1 MARVPWRGA
10 AVFLLLSF
18 FLLPCVRDELAIPL
32 LFIIIINWHFVL
44 QFFSYCLSITLFTFY
59 TFLVYS
65 RCLFLHLLMLNAQ
78 QSYMA
83 ETYNDVIW
91 KVVRHSAHRCAFKS
105 WPSIV
110 SCIGAPFELHC
121 NCTSS
126 SSLRSW
132 RCRRGVS
139 CLFCFP
145 TMDSFAASPIGK
157 EFFRRLWLSSHCRQ
171 CASTHLSSPSFVDI
185 VLSNEFHS
193 FIVDLCLSRSI
204 FVSSAVVDPVSRSL
218 ESPRSFGCLSSSSS
232 LVDRC
237 LIIDIFRRTVYR
249 IDGIFFFRRP
259 HSSFRLRRSGSDIDW
274 SGSVLPFVMSCVPT
288 FRTVFRH
295 PEFARFVQSL
305 ASEPHGP
312 GAASAGPI
320 HASFC
325 HFIASF
331 LAVNQLEQVDV
342 LRVIHAADRESI
354 CSDEIPMLYVRDANV
369 GSAAYVFRSNF
380 DSNPHLPS
388 DVFASSSPV
397 FRYLRSCFRSG
408 PHFDPSGPDDYGQ
421 L

>member
-1 MARVPWRGA
+1 
-10 AVFLLLSF
+10 
-18 FLLPCVRDELAIPL
+18 
-32 LFIIIINWHFVL
+32 
-44 QFFSYCLSITLFTFY
+44 
-59 TFLVYS
+59 
-65 RCLFLHLLMLNAQ
+65 
-78 QSYMA
+78 
-83 ETYNDVIW
+83 
-91 KVVRHSAHRCAFKS
+91 
-105 WPSIV
+105 
-110 SCIGAPFELHC
+110 
-121 NCTSS
+121 
-126 SSLRSW
+126 
-132 RCRRGVS
+132 
-139 CLFCFP
+139 
-145 TMDSFAASPIGK
+145 MDSFAASPLGK

-354 CSDEIPMLYVRDANV
+354 CSDEIPMLYVPRYVMPTLDPLLTFSDLILTPTPISLAMFLPPRLPSFV
-369 GSAAYVFRSNF
+369 TSDHAFDLVLISILLVLMITVSSEDFMYLALFIFVEYSTFVDISSLILLVLYTYILIILIFFSCFLCLPSAAF
-380 DSNPHLPS
+380 
-388 DVFASSSPV
+388 
-397 FRYLRSCFRSG
+397 
-408 PHFDPSGPDDYGQ
+408 
-421 L
+421 

>member
-1 MARVPWRGA
+1 
-10 AVFLLLSF
+10 
-18 FLLPCVRDELAIPL
+18 
-32 LFIIIINWHFVL
+32 
-44 QFFSYCLSITLFTFY
+44 
-59 TFLVYS
+59 
-65 RCLFLHLLMLNAQ
+65 
-78 QSYMA
+78 MA

-110 SCIGAPFELHC
+110 SCIGAPCELHC

-145 TMDSFAASPIGK
+145 TMDSFAASPLGK

-237 LIIDIFRRTVYR
+237 LTNVLLI
-249 IDGIFFFRRP
+249 
-259 HSSFRLRRSGSDIDW
+259 SSV
-274 SGSVLPFVMSCVPT
+274 VL
-288 FRTVFRH
+288 
-295 PEFARFVQSL
+295 
-305 ASEPHGP
+305 
-312 GAASAGPI
+312 
-320 HASFC
+320 
-325 HFIASF
+325 FIALTGYFSS
-331 LAVNQLEQVDV
+331 VDLIALFVFVV
-342 LRVIHAADRESI
+342 LGRTLIGVV
-354 CSDEIPMLYVRDANV
+354 L
-369 GSAAYVFRSNF
+369 F
-380 DSNPHLPS
+380 
-388 DVFASSSPV
+388 
-397 FRYLRSCFRSG
+397 YL
-408 PHFDPSGPDDYGQ
+408 